1 MKRRIKISRLNR
13 GDEFEYNGQKYV
25 VFNTIVGFGTEVVAK
40 SVKNG
45 QSVKIHRDVEVSVG

>member
-1 MKRRIKISRLNR
+1 MKKRIKISRLSR

-40 SVKNG
+40 SVKSG